1 VFYGDDEA
9 AKIKLVNDVRDC
21 CLHNGFFQIVG
32 HRVPAQVQQ
41 DVLESLKAFFSLPQ
55 GEKEK
60 VHKGCTPYQLSLPSF
75 AS

>member
-9 AKIKLVNDVRDC
+9 AKTKLVNDVRDC

-55 GEKEK
+55 AEKEK
-60 VHKGCTPYQLSLPSF
+60 VHKGCTPYRLSLPNF